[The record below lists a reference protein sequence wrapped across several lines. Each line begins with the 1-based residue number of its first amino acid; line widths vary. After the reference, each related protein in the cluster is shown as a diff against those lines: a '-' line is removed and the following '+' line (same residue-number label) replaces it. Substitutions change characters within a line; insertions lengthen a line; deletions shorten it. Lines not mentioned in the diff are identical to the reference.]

1 VLLVVL
7 DRKASKRKKDTERYA
22 SMSREQKDELNKKAR
37 DRRAEKKDVIKKT
50 SVRKVHI
57 ICL

>member
-1 VLLVVL
+1 VVL
-7 DRKASKRKKDTERYA
+7 DCKASKRKKDKERYA

-37 DRRAEKKDVIKKT
+37 DRRAEKKRRDQENKREEGT
-50 SVRKVHI
+50 Y